1 MVGVCRKKSE
11 ETRGM
16 FATVGFAILLEL
28 IGRSLLPHEGQV
40 GERGEAMRLDWNRGH
55 TIFMSTANNEST
67 IAKRGGQIIYI

>member
-16 FATVGFAILLEL
+16 FTTVGYAIWLEL
-28 IGRSLLPHEGQV
+28 IDRSFLPHQGQV
-40 GERGEAMRLDWNRGH
+40 GERAEVMRLDWNRGH

-67 IAKRGGQIIYI
+67 ITKSGGQIIYL